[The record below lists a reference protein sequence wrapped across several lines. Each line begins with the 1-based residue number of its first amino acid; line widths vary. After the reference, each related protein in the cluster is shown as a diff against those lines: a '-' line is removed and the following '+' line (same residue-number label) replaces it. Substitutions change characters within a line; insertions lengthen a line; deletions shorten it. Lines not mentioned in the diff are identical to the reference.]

1 MSSIAQSPFSTSLL
15 LSPAIVS
22 RPSSPDHPWRGLLQ
36 EARNHLHNLGRIEQ
50 AVSFS
55 SKTDIQA
62 SREFAM
68 WEVAWA
74 EWNEEYNRALK
85 QHRKSCDDDLRQIK
99 LLLAVQDFKIETCR
113 SSLRGPSSMNTT
125 EPKAPDHR
133 PYL

>member
-22 RPSSPDHPWRGLLQ
+22 RPSLPDHPWRALLQ
-36 EARNHLHNLGRIEQ
+36 EAENHLHNLSRIEQ
-50 AVSFS
+50 AVSHS

-68 WEVAWA
+68 WEAAWA
-74 EWNEEYNRALK
+74 AWNEDYNYALK
-85 QHRKSCDDDLRQIK
+85 RHRKSYDDDLRQIK

-113 SSLRGPSSMNTT
+113 SNLRGPSSMNVRQWMVRKLT
-125 EPKAPDHR
+125 K
-133 PYL
+133 